1 MSFMQKLALREYE
14 SNIQTLKH
22 ETSELEFELN
32 VIKMKNQEITKENAK
47 EVNKLKNDFDSQK

>member
-1 MSFMQKLALREYE
+1 
-14 SNIQTLKH
+14 LKH

>member
-1 MSFMQKLALREYE
+1 MPFMQKLALREYE

-22 ETSELEFELN
+22 ENSELEFELN